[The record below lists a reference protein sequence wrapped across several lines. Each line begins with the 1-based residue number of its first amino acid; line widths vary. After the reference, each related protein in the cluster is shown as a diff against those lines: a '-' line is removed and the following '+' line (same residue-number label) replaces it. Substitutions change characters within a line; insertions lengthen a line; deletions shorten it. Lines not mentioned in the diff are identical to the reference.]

1 MPTNGK
7 VATELQKLWHNFA
20 AKNWK
25 LWQNV
30 IIIMLVAVDTEVV
43 AVDTITEK
51 RT

>member
-30 IIIMLVAVDTEVV
+30 IIIMLVVVDTEVV